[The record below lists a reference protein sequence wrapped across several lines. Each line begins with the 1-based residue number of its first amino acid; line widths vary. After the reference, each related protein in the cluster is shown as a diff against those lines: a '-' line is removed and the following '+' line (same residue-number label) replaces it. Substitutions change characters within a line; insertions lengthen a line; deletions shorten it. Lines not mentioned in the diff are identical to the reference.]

1 MTPVQSKRKS
11 GQLAAPGDRLGV
23 IEEFTPGPGTY
34 EQSGVIYSS
43 TTGRALMD
51 LLNKQVSVY
60 PKVHVANVPHVGSTV
75 VGQALEE
82 QSKQATIRIFQVGN
96 HLLTGFFSGLLHI
109 SDVSQRYVESM
120 YDVCKAGDIVRAK
133 VISDKNRVFH
143 LTINEKELGVVYA
156 FCSRCGHSLAQK
168 RFIMRCPECG
178 NSERRKTSHD
188 YGRGE
193 I

>member
-11 GQLAAPGDRLGV
+11 GQIVVPGDRLGV
-23 IEEFTPGPGTY
+23 IEEFTPGQGTY
-34 EQSGVIYSS
+34 EQGGTIYSS

-60 PKVHVANVPHVGSTV
+60 PKVQVSSVPRVDSTV
-75 VGQALEE
+75 VGQVSEV
-82 QSKQATIRIFQVGN
+82 QSKQATIRIFQVGDR
-96 HLLTGFFSGLLHI
+96 LLTGFFSGLLHV
-109 SDVSQRYVESM
+109 SDTSPRYVESM
-120 YDVCKAGDIVRAK
+120 YEVCKAGDIVRAK
-133 VISDKNRVFH
+133 VVSEKNRVFH
-143 LTINEKELGVVYA
+143 LTTNEKDLGVVYA
-156 FCSRCGHSLAQK
+156 FCSRCGHSLTQK

-188 YGRGE
+188 YGKGE